1 MGDDRRYLLL
11 IGLILVLERMFGLS
25 LLPAAILALAVWTRP
40 PRFWLWVG
48 FCGLVNDLLSGFPL
62 GSWGLSFLLPIG
74 IVILIFRV
82 SRFRP
87 QPILMGLLG
96 FSETLIGDGLQNRL
110 IAGAWAAPSPPMI
123 ILQLGWSFFF
133 VFAFRFVKSSFWEEE
148 LVVRY

>member
-11 IGLILVLERMFGLS
+11 IGLILVLERMFGLT
-25 LLPAAILALAVWTRP
+25 LLPAAVLTLAVWTTPSR
-40 PRFWLWVG
+40 LWFLIG

-62 GSWGLSFLLPIG
+62 GSWGLSFLIPIG
-74 IVILIFRV
+74 IVMVVFRV

-87 QPILMGLLG
+87 QPIFLALLG
-96 FSETLIGDGLQNRL
+96 FIEALVGDGLQNRL
-110 IAGAWAAPSPPMI
+110 VIGAWAVPSRPML

-133 VFAFRFVKSSFWEEE
+133 VFAFKFMRSSFWEEE